1 MLINIPKKK
10 RQERGRGYIAIIL
23 ELDVHCLCFLPFK
36 RVGCNSV
43 VPALGNSCRSLHVLR
58 VQFPHGKSKRAKI
71 QGKEREKSDN
81 ILGHHHKGQVQRPNG
96 PKVESTWKKCEASKN
111 VRRTA
116 NA

>member
-1 MLINIPKKK
+1 M
-10 RQERGRGYIAIIL
+10 YIVSVSYLSKA
-23 ELDVHCLCFLPFK
+23 